1 MELSIEQQII
11 FDKYINK
18 ENIFITGPGGSGKSA
33 LIKTIYNH
41 SINLDKSRIPYI
53 NDLSE
58 KTGIPITIFNASDGS
73 EWWNSDM
80 PRRHPW
86 GNDTITQGMMGC
98 TKSHLDLLTDANK
111 DGIYI
116 FEDDTELVLPMNL
129 VNIFI
134 DDVIKNVDNKWDII
148 LLGANE
154 YVSSKPITHEIN
166 RVYRFWG
173 THAMIVNG
181 NVFGHIKKTFFD
193 SMEDGIFLPADWM
206 YNEAIRRFKLRVFAP
221 SSPLL
226 FFRQVPGLVS
236 GITGR
241 IR

>member
-1 MELSIEQQII
+1 MRLNLPA
-11 FDKYINK
+11 Y
-18 ENIFITGPGGSGKSA
+18 
-33 LIKTIYNH
+33 

-173 THAMIVNG
+173 THAMIINRDTYG
-181 NVFGHIKKTFFD
+181 LIKKIFD
-193 SMEDGIFLPADWM
+193 DSIKQDTFLPADWL
-206 YNEAIRRFKLRVFAP
+206 YNEAINRYKLRVYGP
-221 SSPLL
+221 NSPKL
-226 FFRQVPGLVS
+226 FFRQVPGLIS
-236 GITGR
+236 AITGKVR
-241 IR
+241 QA

>member
-1 MELSIEQQII
+1 MRLNLPA
-11 FDKYINK
+11 Y
-18 ENIFITGPGGSGKSA
+18 
-33 LIKTIYNH
+33 

-53 NDLSE
+53 NDLSQQ
-58 KTGIPITIFNASDGS
+58 TGIPITIFNASDGS
-73 EWWNSDM
+73 EWWNSEM

-86 GNDTITQGMMGC
+86 GNDTITRGMMGC
-98 TKSHLDLLTDANK
+98 TKSHLDLLTDINK
-111 DGIYI
+111 EGLYV
-116 FEDDTELVLPMNL
+116 FEDDTELILPMNL

-173 THAMIVNG
+173 THAMIINRDTYEI
-181 NVFGHIKKTFFD
+181 IKDTFNNAIK
-193 SMEDGIFLPADWM
+193 ENTFLPADWL
-206 YNEAIRRFKLRVFAP
+206 YNEAIHRYKLRVYGP
-221 SSPLL
+221 SSPKL

-236 GITGR
+236 AITGKVR
-241 IR
+241 QA

>member
-1 MELSIEQQII
+1 MRLNLPA
-11 FDKYINK
+11 Y
-18 ENIFITGPGGSGKSA
+18 
-33 LIKTIYNH
+33 

-98 TKSHLDLLTDANK
+98 TKSHLDLLTDANN
-111 DGIYI
+111 
-116 FEDDTELVLPMNL
+116 DTELGLPMNL

-173 THAMIVNG
+173 THAMIINRDTYG
-181 NVFGHIKKTFFD
+181 LIKKIFD
-193 SMEDGIFLPADWM
+193 DSIKQDTFLPADWL
-206 YNEAIRRFKLRVFAP
+206 YNEAINRYKLRVYGP
-221 SSPLL
+221 NSPKL
-226 FFRQVPGLVS
+226 FFRQVPGLIS
-236 GITGR
+236 AITGKVR
-241 IR
+241 QA